1 MLRLK
6 RNFTKAQTRKKHSL
20 RVEIDRKTGDYSTFR
35 QWEVVAD
42 EDHEMPAC
50 QDAISDVDPA
60 EMVDW

>member
-1 MLRLK
+1 MWKLIVK
-6 RNFTKAQTRKKHSL
+6 QVT
-20 RVEIDRKTGDYSTFR
+20 ISTFR

-60 EMVDW
+60 KWSIGDIRELEVAFN